1 MARFF
6 QPPIEGS
13 ADNPF
18 HRDEDGKLVRRSYW
32 LELSDRSLILAM
44 TQGIGANLTADEKR
58 AHLDDIKRSQLT
70 EEICQVEIL
79 PPDGRD

>member
-18 HRDEDGKLVRRSYW
+18 HRDDNGKLVRRIYW
-32 LELSDRSLILAM
+32 LEMSDRSVLLAM

-58 AHLDDIKRSQLT
+58 AHLDDIQRSHLAD
-70 EEICQVEIL
+70 EICRVEVL
-79 PPDGRD
+79 PPTKS

>member
-18 HRDEDGKLVRRSYW
+18 HRDDDGKLVRRIYW
-32 LELSDRSLILAM
+32 LEMSDRSVLLAM
-44 TQGIGANLTADEKR
+44 IQGIGANLTADEKR
-58 AHLDDIKRSQLT
+58 AHLDDIKRPHLAD
-70 EEICQVEIL
+70 EICRVEIL
-79 PPDGRD
+79 PPAKS